1 MQNSELF
8 TRGWQVTFCRMI
20 EVRLNR
26 CWLLPTVIVI
36 VALGIGIMPTARVV
50 QAQNGGTG
58 SGQQVSA
65 AFVLQVDTSGL
76 TRNRLCI
83 GDTRPLPIK
92 VKLRSLQFTD
102 IGGIGGLTIRGAA
115 IDTEV
120 GNASVLQVQPSASTP
135 AISPNAPFETHIN
148 ITGREAGTTTITV
161 SATVESNLW
170 VTSSQ
175 PSPVTVTIQVVPCEY
190 RLDATSIWVTTVY
203 GNASAIM
210 SLSLENVR
218 LTSRDGIRF
227 DNVLSNV
234 PQVRFD
240 TTVNRIRGCPVGH
253 YTNHTEAP
261 EIRGEVI
268 DGEIFLT
275 IPYQEVPLGSPGTP
289 YDTYY
294 YDICP
299 ITVPPLCEAH
309 PDGVC
314 HIWRGVDRIVPQAME
329 NISFPIDGGTIH
341 PSHTLNYT
349 EQRPLG
355 SIAIDGGTTIK
366 LTPILPQTSQ

>member
-1 MQNSELF
+1 MQTPELF
-8 TRGWQVTFCRMI
+8 TQGWRVVISKFTG
-20 EVRLNR
+20 VRLALGR
-26 CWLLPTVIVI
+26 LLPTVIVI
-36 VALGIGIMPTARVV
+36 AALGIGIMPAARVV
-50 QAQNGGTG
+50 QAQDGGTG
-58 SGQQVSA
+58 SGQQLPS
-65 AFVLQVDTSGL
+65 AFVLKVDTSSL

-83 GDTRPLPIK
+83 GHSRPLIIT
-92 VKLRSLQFTD
+92 VSLRTPQLTGSGNANVT
-102 IGGIGGLTIRGAA
+102 IGGATLTTTL
-115 IDTEV
+115 D
-120 GNASVLQVQPSASTP
+120 NPSVLEIQPSTSSPNT
-135 AISPNAPFETHIN
+135 SPNASFETQVSLI
-148 ITGREAGTTTITV
+148 GRQAGTTAITI
-161 SATVESNLW
+161 SATVESSMGN
-170 VTSSQ
+170 Q
-175 PSPVTVTIQVVPCEY
+175 PSPVSVLIHVVPCDY

-210 SLSLENVR
+210 SLSLVNVR

-227 DNVLSNV
+227 ENVLSNV

-253 YTNHTEAP
+253 YTNHAVAP

-309 PDGVC
+309 PVGVC

-329 NISFPIDGGTIH
+329 NINFPINGATIH
-341 PSHTLNYT
+341 PRHILNYT

-355 SIAIDGGTTIK
+355 SLSIDGGTNIK
-366 LTPILPQTSQ
+366 LTPILPQTSP